1 LKQESSGCE
10 VLNGHTKEERDDNN
24 APSPPIGPGVKLHLT
39 PFELEGLWNL
49 IGKLESLPSH
59 KKCVPSG
66 IHNAAALLHDIRVR
80 IHTHSLLGFC
90 FLEMVVQMHLLPVL
104 FVKLYHKIFYKC
116 DLPTY
121 MRFRMLLEFVNF
133 RFCCYKLHSH
143 RRFVTACRQCLAV
156 RSPVGVPTIGCLV
169 KCMNDSH
176 GCYSMF
182 SFSCK
187 KTDSFSTTFV
197 AKD

>member
-1 LKQESSGCE
+1 MKQDSSGSE

-24 APSPPIGPGVKLHLT
+24 APSPPSGPGVKLHLT

-80 IHTHSLLGFC
+80 THTHSLLCFC
-90 FLEMVVQMHLLPVL
+90 FLEMVILMHLLPVL

-116 DLPTY
+116 DLRY
-121 MRFRMLLEFVNF
+121 RMLLELVNF
-133 RFCCYKLHSH
+133 RFCFIH
-143 RRFVTACRQCLAV
+143 TATLFTECHQWLAV
-156 RSPVGVPTIGCLV
+156 RSPVGVPTTG
-169 KCMNDSH
+169 
-176 GCYSMF
+176 
-182 SFSCK
+182 
-187 KTDSFSTTFV
+187 
-197 AKD
+197 